1 MTRRIVRTI
10 VQVSAVA
17 AITFFLV
24 FFLDRNFRV
33 LPSAIHEYMPQHH
46 AGLLITD
53 ITIKR
58 CSSLNVFTSCRL
70 DPDAWHRIEKDLY
83 LGKTI
88 VSSAYI
94 HVRRKK
100 EEELTPE
107 DKVVIDVTVGR
118 LDPGTAVNG
127 QADERWEARDAGLWI
142 KRSAKKQAIDSKQTI
157 TAVDVLFGDDAVEA
171 RDGWDLPEKSTPLLL
186 DAGAHVPSA
195 HITVR
200 RGSQQEPKK
209 PQPRVKE
216 NGKFKIM
223 QVSDMHLSTGVGVC
237 RDEMPEH
244 PDGVRCEADPRTL
257 DFVTRVLEDEKPD
270 LIVLSGDQIN
280 GDTAPDAQSAI
291 FKYAQLFIKHKV
303 PYISIFGNHDDEGA
317 AGAALSR
324 ANQMALV
331 ETLPYS
337 LSKSGPDDIDG
348 VGNYYVEVLG
358 KGSAKHSAVTVYML
372 DSHSY
377 SPNER
382 RFKGYDWIKKS
393 QIDWFRQT
401 AQGLK
406 KKHKEYTHVHLDIAF
421 IHIPLPEY
429 RDWDQVLVG
438 EAREGVTAPTY
449 NSGFRDAL
457 VEQGVVMVSC
467 GHDHANEY
475 CALSTDESTKKPALW
490 MCYAGGSGFGGYGGY
505 GGFHRKIRIFDL
517 DLNDGRISTWKRVE
531 WGDIK
536 QKLDE
541 QIIVDAGK
549 PVMPMEG

>member
-1 MTRRIVRTI
+1 MLGAGLALSPPESSLDFTLHNHDTPNCICLLSPCLALSLCNAHTSLHILLICPFPFSQVRTI

-17 AITFFLV
+17 VVTFFVV

-70 DPDAWHRIEKDLY
+70 DPDKWHRIEKDLY
-83 LGKTI
+83 LGKTL

-118 LDPGTAVNG
+118 LDPGTAVQG
-127 QADERWEARDAGLWI
+127 QADERWEVRDAGLWI

-186 DAGAHVPSA
+186 DAGVHVPSA

-244 PDGVRCEADPRTL
+244 PEGVKCEADPRTL
-257 DFVTRVLEDEKPD
+257 DFITRVLEDEKPD

-280 GDTAPDAQSAI
+280 GDTAPDAQSVSPKTFCPHSRNRCAHADLTPRPSSNTRNCLSNTKCPTSPSLVI
-291 FKYAQLFIKHKV
+291 TTMRVQLAPLCRAQTRWLW
-303 PYISIFGNHDDEGA
+303 
-317 AGAALSR
+317 SR
-324 ANQMALV
+324 PCLIRFPNPVRTTSM
-331 ETLPYS
+331 ESEIITL
-337 LSKSGPDDIDG
+337 
-348 VGNYYVEVLG
+348 
-358 KGSAKHSAVTVYML
+358 
-372 DSHSY
+372 
-377 SPNER
+377 R
-382 RFKGYDWIKKS
+382 CW
-393 QIDWFRQT
+393 
-401 AQGLK
+401 
-406 KKHKEYTHVHLDIAF
+406 
-421 IHIPLPEY
+421 
-429 RDWDQVLVG
+429 
-438 EAREGVTAPTY
+438 AREAP
-449 NSGFRDAL
+449 
-457 VEQGVVMVSC
+457 
-467 GHDHANEY
+467 
-475 CALSTDESTKKPALW
+475 STRL
-490 MCYAGGSGFGGYGGY
+490 
-505 GGFHRKIRIFDL
+505 
-517 DLNDGRISTWKRVE
+517 
-531 WGDIK
+531 
-536 QKLDE
+536 
-541 QIIVDAGK
+541 
-549 PVMPMEG
+549 

>member
-10 VQVSAVA
+10 VQVSSVA
-17 AITFFLV
+17 LVTFLVV

-53 ITIKR
+53 ITIKK
-58 CSSLNVFTSCRL
+58 CSSINVFSSCRL
-70 DPDAWHRIEKDLY
+70 DPDVWHRIEKDLY
-83 LGKTI
+83 LGRTV

-100 EEELTPE
+100 EEELTSD
-107 DKVVIDVTVGR
+107 DKVIIDVNVGR
-118 LDPGTAVNG
+118 LDPGTNRKG
-127 QADERWEARDAGLWI
+127 QADERWEPREAGLWI
-142 KRSAKKQAIDSKQTI
+142 KRSAKKVAIDSKRTI

-171 RDGWDLPEKSTPLLL
+171 RDGWEMPEKGTPLLL
-186 DAGAHVPSA
+186 DAGPKVPSA

-200 RGSQQEPKK
+200 RGSQQDPYKS
-209 PQPRVKE
+209 QPRIKE
-216 NGKFKIM
+216 NGKFKVM

-237 RDEMPEH
+237 REAMPES
-244 PDGVRCEADPRTL
+244 PEGERCEADPRTL

-270 LIVLSGDQIN
+270 LVVLSGDQIN

-291 FKYAQLFIKHKV
+291 FKYAQLLIKHKV
-303 PYISIFGNHDDEGA
+303 PYVTIFGNHDDEGA
-317 AGAALSR
+317 AGALTR

-337 LSKSGPDDIDG
+337 LSKSGPEDIDG
-348 VGNYYVEVLG
+348 VGNYYVEILA
-358 KGSAKHSAVTVYML
+358 KGSSKHSAVTVYLL
-372 DSHSY
+372 DSHAY
-377 SPNER
+377 SPDER
-382 RFKGYDWIKKS
+382 RFKGYDWIKKN

-406 KKHKEYTHVHLDIAF
+406 KKHKEYTHFHLNIAF

-429 RDWDQVLVG
+429 RDTEQYFKG
-438 EAREGVTAPTY
+438 EWREGVTAPNY

-457 VEQGVVMVSC
+457 VEQGVSMVSC

-475 CALSTDESTKKPALW
+475 CALSANPDTKKPELW

-517 DLNDGRISTWKRVE
+517 DLNDGRITTWKRVE
-531 WGDIK
+531 WGETK
-536 QKLDE
+536 QKIDE

-549 PVMPMEG
+549 PTVPMED

>member
-1 MTRRIVRTI
+1 MLGAGLALSPPESSLDFALHNHDTQNCMCFLSPCLPLSLCNAHTSLHNLLICPFPFSQVRTI

-17 AITFFLV
+17 VVTFFVV

-70 DPDAWHRIEKDLY
+70 DPDKWHRIEKDLY
-83 LGKTI
+83 LGKTL

-118 LDPGTAVNG
+118 LDPGTAVQG

-186 DAGAHVPSA
+186 DAGVHVPSA

-244 PDGVRCEADPRTL
+244 PEGVKCEADPRTL

-280 GDTAPDAQSAI
+280 GDTAPDAQSVSPETFCPHSRNRCA
-291 FKYAQLFIKHKV
+291 YA
-303 PYISIFGNHDDEGA
+303 N
-317 AGAALSR
+317 
-324 ANQMALV
+324 
-331 ETLPYS
+331 
-337 LSKSGPDDIDG
+337 
-348 VGNYYVEVLG
+348 
-358 KGSAKHSAVTVYML
+358 
-372 DSHSY
+372 
-377 SPNER
+377 
-382 RFKGYDWIKKS
+382 
-393 QIDWFRQT
+393 
-401 AQGLK
+401 
-406 KKHKEYTHVHLDIAF
+406 
-421 IHIPLPEY
+421 
-429 RDWDQVLVG
+429 
-438 EAREGVTAPTY
+438 
-449 NSGFRDAL
+449 
-457 VEQGVVMVSC
+457 
-467 GHDHANEY
+467 
-475 CALSTDESTKKPALW
+475 
-490 MCYAGGSGFGGYGGY
+490 
-505 GGFHRKIRIFDL
+505 
-517 DLNDGRISTWKRVE
+517 
-531 WGDIK
+531 
-536 QKLDE
+536 
-541 QIIVDAGK
+541 
-549 PVMPMEG
+549 